1 MMRGVRARAAGTALA
16 LVALS
21 ACTTSAP
28 PRTAPTPV
36 TGRVVVDSFAAAS
49 FGGKMMRYHVLLPV
63 GYDAARHYPVFWL
76 LHGYGGDDAN
86 WVSLTKL
93 VHDAAPYQMIVVM
106 PAVGDTWYVDAVHDT
121 TQRVEQY
128 MVRELPAEIEK
139 HYSIDTTR
147 QAIAG
152 LSMGGYGALMLAL
165 RHPNRYTVAG
175 GLSAAISVP
184 ATFDSVT
191 KRVAEKSLVHA
202 FGAEVTKDD
211 AYDVFPLVH
220 DYVSTSVH
228 ATGTRLSY
236 FFVAI
241 GESDDFPTFV
251 PANRA
256 FTDSLRIHHVAYEY
270 HEVPGKHSWKVWG
283 GELPALLNAVWDR
296 IGTGFVRVRQDKPL
310 AKSQ

>member
-1 MMRGVRARAAGTALA
+1 MMRGMRAGVAGVAGTALA
-16 LVALS
+16 LVAIS
-21 ACTTSAP
+21 ACTTPASTH
-28 PRTAPTPV
+28 TAPTPV
-36 TGRVVVDSFAAAS
+36 TGRVVVDSFRAAT

-76 LHGYGGDDAN
+76 LHGYGGNDAN
-86 WVSLTKL
+86 WVDLTKL
-93 VHDAAPYQMIVVM
+93 VHDAAPYQMLVVM
-106 PAVGDTWYVDAVHDT
+106 PAVGDSWYVNAAHDSA
-121 TQRVEQY
+121 QRVEDY
-128 MVRELPAEIEK
+128 MLRELPAEIGK

-165 RHPNRYTVAG
+165 RHPDRYTVAG

-211 AYDVFPLVH
+211 AHDVFPLVH
-220 DYVSTSVH
+220 DYISTSAH
-228 ATGTRLSY
+228 AAGTRLSY

-256 FTDSLRIHHVAYEY
+256 FTDSLRVHRVAYEY

-283 GELPALLNAVWDR
+283 GELPPLLEAVWAH
-296 IGTGFVRVRQDKPL
+296 IGMPRP
-310 AKSQ
+310 

>member
-1 MMRGVRARAAGTALA
+1 MMHGRHTMRMRVGRTALA

-21 ACTTSAP
+21 ACTAP
-28 PRTAPTPV
+28 AAKTRTAPTPV
-36 TGRVVVDSFAAAS
+36 TGRVMVDSVAAAT

-86 WVSLTKL
+86 WVNLTKL

-106 PAVGDTWYVDAVHDT
+106 PAVGDTWYVDAVHDSA
-121 TQRVEQY
+121 QRVEQY
-128 MVRELPAEIEK
+128 MVRELPAEIAK
-139 HYSIDTTR
+139 HFSIDTTR

-220 DYVSTSVH
+220 DYVSTSAH

-241 GESDDFPTFV
+241 GENDDFPTFV

-256 FTDSLRIHHVAYEY
+256 FTDSLRFHRVAYEY

-283 GELPALLNAVWDR
+283 GELPALLEAVWAH
-296 IGTGFVRVRQDKPL
+296 IGVVQP
-310 AKSQ
+310 

>member
-1 MMRGVRARAAGTALA
+1 MMRGTRARVAGTALA
-16 LVALS
+16 VVVLG

-28 PRTAPTPV
+28 PYTAPTPV

-76 LHGYGGDDAN
+76 LHGYGGNDAN
-86 WVSLTKL
+86 WLDLTKL

-139 HYSIDTTR
+139 HFSVDTTR

-165 RHPNRYTVAG
+165 RHPNRYTIAG

-184 ATFDSVT
+184 STYDSVT

-202 FGAEVTKDD
+202 FGALVTQGGAADVFYLIHAVTKASD
-211 AYDVFPLVH
+211 AGNLPNK
-220 DYVSTSVH
+220 
-228 ATGTRLSY
+228 RLSY

-256 FTDSLRIHHVAYEY
+256 FTDSLRVHRVAYEY

-283 GELPALLNAVWDR
+283 GELPPLLEAVWAH
-296 IGTGFVRVRQDKPL
+296 IGMPRP
-310 AKSQ
+310 

>member
-1 MMRGVRARAAGTALA
+1 MMRTMRIQLTRTVLAVAAI
-16 LVALS
+16 S
-21 ACTTSAP
+21 ACTAP
-28 PRTAPTPV
+28 AATHTAPTPV
-36 TGRVVVDSFAAAS
+36 TGRVVVDSFAAET

-63 GYDAARHYPVFWL
+63 GYDATRQYPVFWL
-76 LHGYGGDDAN
+76 LHGYGGNDAN
-86 WVSLTKL
+86 WVDLTKL
-93 VHDAAPYQMIVVM
+93 VQDAAPYQMIVVM
-106 PAVGDTWYVDAVHDT
+106 PAVGDSWYVDAVHDT
-121 TQRVEQY
+121 TQHAEQY
-128 MVRELPAEIEK
+128 MVRELPTEIAK

-191 KRVAEKSLVHA
+191 KRVAEKSLVRA

-211 AYDVFPLVH
+211 SHDVFPLVH
-220 DYVSTSVH
+220 DYVSSS
-228 ATGTRLSY
+228 AGGAGARLSY

-256 FTDSLRIHHVAYEY
+256 FTDSLRIHRTAYEY

-283 GELPALLNAVWDR
+283 GELPALLAAVWAH
-296 IGTGFVRVRQDKPL
+296 IGATKP
-310 AKSQ
+310 

>member
-1 MMRGVRARAAGTALA
+1 MMRKAHTMRRQIARTALA
-16 LVALS
+16 LVAIS
-21 ACTTSAP
+21 ACTVPAATN
-28 PRTAPTPV
+28 TAPTPA

-49 FGGKMMRYHVLLPV
+49 FGGKRMRYHVLLPV
-63 GYDAARHYPVFWL
+63 GYDAARQYPVFWL
-76 LHGYGGDDAN
+76 LHGYGGNDAN
-86 WVSLTKL
+86 WVDLTKL
-93 VHDAAPYQMIVVM
+93 VHDAAPFQMIVVM
-106 PAVGDTWYVDAVHDT
+106 PAVGDSWYVNAAHDSA
-121 TQRVEQY
+121 QRVEDY
-128 MVRELPAEIEK
+128 MVRELPAEVAK

-184 ATFDSVT
+184 STYDSVT

-202 FGAEVTKDD
+202 FGAEVTRDD
-211 AYDVFPLVH
+211 AHDVFPLVH
-220 DYVSTSVH
+220 DYVSTAAH
-228 ATGTRLSY
+228 AAGTRLAY

-256 FTDSLRIHHVAYEY
+256 FTDSLRIHRVPYEY

-283 GELPALLNAVWDR
+283 GELPALLEAVWAH
-296 IGTGFVRVRQDKPL
+296 IGTAKP
-310 AKSQ
+310 